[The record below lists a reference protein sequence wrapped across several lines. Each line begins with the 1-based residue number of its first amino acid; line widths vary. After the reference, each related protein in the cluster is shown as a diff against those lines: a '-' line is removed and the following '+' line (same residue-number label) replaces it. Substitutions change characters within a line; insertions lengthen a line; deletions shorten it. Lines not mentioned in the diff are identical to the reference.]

1 MPSASY
7 NASAPAISV
16 ISQGSQ
22 PRKGGT
28 VTGEGRLFAAVVRE
42 DDLPW
47 EDGMHIDG
55 GVVRG

>member
-1 MPSASY
+1 MGGRARP
-7 NASAPAISV
+7 PAAGNWLRLKV
-16 ISQGSQ
+16 TVA
-22 PRKGGT
+22 GT